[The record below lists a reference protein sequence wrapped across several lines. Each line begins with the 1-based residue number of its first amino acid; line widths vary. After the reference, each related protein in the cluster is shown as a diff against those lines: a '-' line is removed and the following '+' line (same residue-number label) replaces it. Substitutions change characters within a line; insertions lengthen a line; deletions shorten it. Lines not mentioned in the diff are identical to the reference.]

1 MCGGPGSADTCF
13 AVSRRPTASSAGRR
27 NTLIVEVFM
36 SKWQQIQAERQ
47 ALFWELVRQ
56 GTVLIHHR
64 PSPLRSMPSHY
75 RRATL
80 DHGQCDILPGSGY
93 GRDVGLTAAVD
104 RLGDRA
110 VDERGHDGHLDQPTT
125 RGEEVL

>member
-1 MCGGPGSADTCF
+1 
-13 AVSRRPTASSAGRR
+13 
-27 NTLIVEVFM
+27 M

-80 DHGQCDILPGSGY
+80 DHGQCYILPGSGY
-93 GRDVGLTAAVD
+93 GRDVGLTAAAD

-110 VDERGHDGHLDQPTT
+110 VDERGHDGHLDQPTAH
-125 RGEEVL
+125 GEEVLDALAFPSGPWIASSRTCRSPATWLLFSTSEK

>member
-1 MCGGPGSADTCF
+1 
-13 AVSRRPTASSAGRR
+13 
-27 NTLIVEVFM
+27 M

-75 RRATL
+75 RRRPAAKRNATYRL
-80 DHGQCDILPGSGY
+80 LLRPGES
-93 GRDVGLTAAVD
+93 
-104 RLGDRA
+104 
-110 VDERGHDGHLDQPTT
+110 
-125 RGEEVL
+125 